1 MDIAAGVVAIVLVV
15 GSSMAWHR
23 IGSDFRGIFALTAV
37 AFFLAGFV
45 RGGVAR
51 GSLGWKAVRLS
62 VGGFLGTGVLILSN
76 GLHRLSILVGLAV
89 VAVAVSAAGVVAR
102 ENWRSNRR
110 RSIRV
115 VAISLAASA
124 LIVLLAVPRIS
135 SSSAFDSLN
144 RAAPEF
150 VLVADPGMPIGPA
163 QLRGRVAVLAFWASW
178 CLPCRQELPELQ
190 KVYTAFASNRRVAFY
205 AVDTGWGDETA
216 TAGRMYLAGRHLD
229 LPLAFDKGDAARA
242 LGVDGLPTLA
252 IIDRHGQVRF
262 VHHGYDVSEDIEEG
276 LTGRIRELL
285 AEN

>member
-51 GSLGWKAVRLS
+51 GSLEWKAVRLS
-62 VGGFLGTGVLILSN
+62 VGGLLGTAALIVNN
-76 GLHRLSILVGLAV
+76 GLHRLSILVGLAL
-89 VAVAVSAAGVVAR
+89 VALAVSAAGVVAR
-102 ENWRSNRR
+102 ENWRKNRR

-115 VAISLAASA
+115 IAISLAASA
-124 LIVLLAVPRIS
+124 LVVLLAVPRIS

-144 RAAPEF
+144 RATPEF
-150 VLVADPGMPIGPA
+150 VLVADPGMPIGLA
-163 QLRGRVAVLAFWASW
+163 QLHGRVAVLAFWASW

-190 KVYTAFASNRRVAFY
+190 KVYRRFRNNPQVAFFG
-205 AVDTGWGDETA
+205 VDTGWGDETA

-252 IIDRHGQVRF
+252 ILDRHGRVRF
-262 VHHGYDVSEDIEEG
+262 VHHGYDRSEDMEDG
-276 LTGRIRELL
+276 LSMRIGELL
-285 AEN
+285 AED